1 MYYLRRATFLISI
14 FIGLQINSSINQS
27 IASSA
32 CEKPIQNTV
41 FRWIVEKIS
50 TSEIANAKPLSCEE
64 IKEITSYQEE
74 VILITSGRKRGEYT
88 ICLSDDKLQPC
99 KHTIAT
105 LIGWS
110 SPSEML
116 EEVFD
121 YKEQKSSVF
130 NETVERLF
138 LKPSSLIR

>member
-1 MYYLRRATFLISI
+1 MYHLRRATFLISI
-14 FIGLQINSSINQS
+14 FIGLQIESSINQS

-32 CEKPIQNTV
+32 CEQPIQNTV
-41 FRWIVEKIS
+41 FSWIVEKIS

-64 IKEITSYQEE
+64 TKKITSYREE
-74 VILITSGRKRGEYT
+74 LILITSGRKRGEYT
-88 ICLSDDKLQPC
+88 ICLSDDKSQPC

-105 LIGWS
+105 LTGSS
-110 SPSEML
+110 SPGEML